1 MDFNKILENK
11 PLTFG
16 IIGGAVIIALLLSVI
31 ALFKPAATPS
41 STLGGG
47 KVSYE
52 ANKVIKEELELLT
65 TDNIGKAIELQALL
79 AREGIQAK
87 RRAEGQKSTLY
98 LEKYTQSE
106 RDRALLAIVKSG
118 IMDEHMGLEIFD
130 KGDFTSTK
138 QDKKIRLARAIN
150 GELSRLIR
158 KIPPIENASVFIAI
172 PDSSLFTSK
181 QSPITATVQVSI
193 PSGTTLERD
202 KVRAIKNLLMGSI
215 PNLKIENISI
225 TDTNGTVYKSIES
238 AEDNSITMTEENDQ
252 YMKSKV
258 QAQLDK
264 LIGPDKYVVT
274 VSTFLRQVPLERS
287 SVTYDPQNTA
297 VATEQRFSEQLG
309 DQSKDS
315 SKLNQ
320 AASVYLPAGLPQGAS
335 SATNRNY
342 GREAK
347 ELQYNVSQT
356 QTTEYQKP
364 GIIEDISIA
373 VTIDQN
379 ALPASISVLEL
390 KGLIARAA
398 SPKVNPENVTVVFS
412 EDISPFL
419 ASEKPVQLPK
429 PESSGNPWWTVAV
442 LLGAGLIGGLFF
454 IMKRAKYE
462 AQKHQKEIEALKKF
476 NEEQSRQ
483 IQNFNNTTNQLL
495 AQQTELK
502 KALLEETQK
511 INQNQQKSI
520 PKLDTSIDEAAQKT
534 SEYDEE
540 EIGEYLK
547 SWIESAN

>member
-11 PLTFG
+11 PLVFG
-16 IIGGAVIIALLLSVI
+16 IIGGAVAIALLLSII
-31 ALFKPAATPS
+31 ALFKPTAAPTS
-41 STLGGG
+41 GGG

-215 PNLKIENISI
+215 PNLRIENISI

-274 VSTFLRQVPLERS
+274 VSTFLRQIPVERS

-379 ALPASISVLEL
+379 ALPASISTSEL

-398 SPKVNPENVTVVFS
+398 SPKVNPDNVTVVFS

-429 PESSGNPWWTVAV
+429 PESSGNPWWTVAA
-442 LLGAGLIGGLFF
+442 LLGIGLLAGLFF

-520 PKLDTSIDEAAQKT
+520 PKLDTSIEEVAQKT

-540 EIGEYLK
+540 EVGEYLK
-547 SWIESAN
+547 SWIESAS

>member
-11 PLTFG
+11 PLVFG
-16 IIGGAVIIALLLSVI
+16 IIGGAVAVALLLSVV
-31 ALFKPAATPS
+31 ALFKPTAAPTS
-41 STLGGG
+41 GGG

-215 PNLKIENISI
+215 PNLRIENISI

-274 VSTFLRQVPLERS
+274 VSTFLRQIPVERS

-379 ALPASISVLEL
+379 ALPTSISTSEL

-398 SPKVNPENVTVVFS
+398 SPKVNPDNVTVVFS

-429 PESSGNPWWTVAV
+429 PESSGNPWWTVAA
-442 LLGAGLIGGLFF
+442 LLGIGLLAGLFF

-520 PKLDTSIDEAAQKT
+520 PKLDTSIEEVAQKT

-540 EIGEYLK
+540 EVGEYLK
-547 SWIESAN
+547 SWIESAS

>member
-11 PLTFG
+11 PLVFG
-16 IIGGAVIIALLLSVI
+16 IIGGAVAVALLLSVV
-31 ALFKPAATPS
+31 ALFKPTAAPTP
-41 STLGGG
+41 GGG

-215 PNLKIENISI
+215 PNLRIENISI

-264 LIGPDKYVVT
+264 LIGPDKYVGT
-274 VSTFLRQVPLERS
+274 VSTFLRQIPVERS

-379 ALPASISVLEL
+379 ALPASISTSEL

-398 SPKVNPENVTVVFS
+398 SPKVNPDNVTVVFS

-429 PESSGNPWWTVAV
+429 PESSGNPWWTVAA
-442 LLGAGLIGGLFF
+442 LLGIGLLAGLFF

-520 PKLDTSIDEAAQKT
+520 PKLDTSIEEVAQKT

-540 EIGEYLK
+540 EVGEYLK
-547 SWIESAN
+547 SWIESAS

>member
-11 PLTFG
+11 PLVAAV
-16 IIGGAVIIALLLSVI
+16 IGGAVAIALLLSII
-31 ALFKPAATPS
+31 ALFKPAAAPTP
-41 STLGGG
+41 GGS

-215 PNLKIENISI
+215 PNLRIENISI

-274 VSTFLRQVPLERS
+274 VSTFLRQVPVERS

-379 ALPASISVLEL
+379 AFPASISTSEL

-398 SPKVNPENVTVVFS
+398 SPKVNPDNVTVVFS

-429 PESSGNPWWTVAV
+429 PESSGNPWWTVAA
-442 LLGAGLIGGLFF
+442 LLGIGLLAGLFF

-520 PKLDTSIDEAAQKT
+520 PKLDTSIDEVAQKT

-540 EIGEYLK
+540 EVGEYLK
-547 SWIESAN
+547 SWIESAS